1 MMSLFK
7 TYVGIDYSGAKT
19 PTSRLKGLRVF
30 KATRNSEPMKV
41 KSPSRKKWNWTRS
54 DRDKISKEKLMARP
68 FLVGYP
74 GAFYHIF
81 SRGNNQQDISGIS
94 AAVKAKGSNLRGD

>member
-30 KATRNSEPMKV
+30 NATRNSEPMKV
-41 KSPSRKKWNWTRS
+41 KSPSGKKWNWTRS
-54 DRDKISKEKLMARP
+54 DRDKISKGKLMARRLRVDGMYSLKRLSE
-68 FLVGYP
+68 FL
-74 GAFYHIF
+74 
-81 SRGNNQQDISGIS
+81 
-94 AAVKAKGSNLRGD
+94 